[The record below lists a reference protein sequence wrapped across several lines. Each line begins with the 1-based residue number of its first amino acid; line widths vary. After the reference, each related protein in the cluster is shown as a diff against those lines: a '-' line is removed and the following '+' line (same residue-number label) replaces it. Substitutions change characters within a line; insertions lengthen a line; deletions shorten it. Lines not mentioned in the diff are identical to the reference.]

1 MAQRK
6 WELKENVTLRPFGVN
21 SLIDNSNLTDSIA
34 EYLIKEGRAELTD
47 FKEIKNNN
55 NKKVKDGNSK

>member
-6 WELKENVTLRPFGVN
+6 WELKENVVLRPFGVN